1 MIKETIKIFLTSGS
15 ALEVE
20 GSLVNKNLLFG
31 AVDEPT
37 KWITIENKTINTSQI
52 TYFEIFKEETIGE

>member
-15 ALEVE
+15 SLEVE

-31 AVDEPT
+31 VVDEPT
-37 KWITIENKTINTSQI
+37 KWITIENKTINTNQI

>member
-15 ALEVE
+15 SLEVG
-20 GSLVNKNLLFG
+20 GSQVNKELLFG

-37 KWITIENKTINTSQI
+37 KWITIETKTINTNQI
-52 TYFEIFKEETIGE
+52 TYFEIFKEETIEE